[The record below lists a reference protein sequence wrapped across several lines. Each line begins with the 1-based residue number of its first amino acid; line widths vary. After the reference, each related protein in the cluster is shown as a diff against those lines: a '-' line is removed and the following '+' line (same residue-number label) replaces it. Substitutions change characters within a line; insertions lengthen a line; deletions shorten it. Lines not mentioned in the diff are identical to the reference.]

1 MTLWNMC
8 EICVTYVWNMCET
21 CELLLNYISWSTS
34 YTLVLRSIGP
44 IGPLLDGLFSFLS
57 RSNSLGPAASRGQC
71 RPGFDS
77 DLGGCE
83 ITMDRHEGLLA
94 IFQKA
99 FWKIAMAYHFN
110 ILAISIPTFAGV
122 LPKVLP
128 FFMKPEQLRYIGG
141 LFSSDRWYVELGL
154 EKHIKIIRSQQIGT
168 WDDFSGDVE
177 KSPWSPDLSSLSSS
191 ESRNLAFESLW
202 LKQDANKVSIN
213 MFAFDHG
220 CGIQGRA
227 TWLAQKFSVSSA
239 W

>member
-1 MTLWNMC
+1 MTY
-8 EICVTYVWNMCET
+8 IYVPPYVTIWDPKVWIYKSQVLPGPGSAPEALRHWLLFDPLLFNYCLYVWNMCEI

-77 DLGGCE
+77 DLGVSAWDVRSPW
-83 ITMDRHEGLLA
+83 IAM
-94 IFQKA
+94 KA

-154 EKHIKIIRSQQIGT
+154 EKT
-168 WDDFSGDVE
+168 
-177 KSPWSPDLSSLSSS
+177 
-191 ESRNLAFESLW
+191 
-202 LKQDANKVSIN
+202 
-213 MFAFDHG
+213 
-220 CGIQGRA
+220 
-227 TWLAQKFSVSSA
+227 
-239 W
+239 